1 MGQQTVDRIGNTPLL
16 RLARIASDLPGVEIL
31 GKAEWLN
38 PGGSIKDRA
47 AANIVAQARASGK
60 LTSGKILLD
69 STSGNTGIAYAM
81 IGAAQGFPV
90 TLCMPEN
97 VSVERKRILHAYG
110 ANIIYTDPADGSD
123 GAIRMARELAA
134 KHPDLYY
141 YADQYSNDANWQ
153 AHYHG
158 TANEIWQQTEGR
170 ITHFVAMLGTS
181 GTFVGTTRRLKELNP
196 RIRCISLQP
205 DSAFHG
211 IEGTKHMASAI
222 VPKIYDPSLADA
234 DLGISTEDAYA
245 MAKRMAR
252 EEGLLVGISAAAAV
266 VGCLHLARQVKKH
279 EHAVFVTIFPD
290 SGDKYLSERFWQEG
304 YLPQSHRDTEKP
316 FYSDLL
322 GDSVVNDLM
331 LKIGKTEFDEIRRHG
346 EETYPH
352 ECCGVL
358 LGQMEGDERSRD
370 IDRPLRQHAH
380 GFAAE
385 SLPHR
390 SRRTDPH
397 PARRTGAGRGHRRV
411 LSLAS

>member
-1 MGQQTVDRIGNTPLL
+1 MQPLSPKIAELPGSLAPAPGSDQLGKPVLGERTVDRIGDTPLL
-16 RLARIASDLPGVEIL
+16 RLVRIASDLPGVEIL

-47 AANIVAQARASGK
+47 AANIVAQSRASGK

-110 ANIIYTDPADGSD
+110 ANILYTDPADGSD

-181 GTFVGTTRRLKELNP
+181 GTFMGTTRRLKELNP

-205 DSAFHG
+205 DSSFHG
-211 IEGTKHMASAI
+211 IEGAKHMASAI
-222 VPKIYDPSLADA
+222 VPKIYDASLADA
-234 DLGISTEDAYA
+234 DLGISTEDSYA
-245 MAKRMAR
+245 MAKRLAR

-266 VGCLHLARQVKKH
+266 VGCLQLARQLKKN
-279 EHAVFVTIFPD
+279 EHAVFVTILPD
-290 SGDKYLSERFWQEG
+290 SGDKYLSERFWQE
-304 YLPQSHRDTEKP
+304 
-316 FYSDLL
+316 
-322 GDSVVNDLM
+322 
-331 LKIGKTEFDEIRRHG
+331 
-346 EETYPH
+346 
-352 ECCGVL
+352 
-358 LGQMEGDERSRD
+358 
-370 IDRPLRQHAH
+370 
-380 GFAAE
+380 
-385 SLPHR
+385 
-390 SRRTDPH
+390 
-397 PARRTGAGRGHRRV
+397 
-411 LSLAS
+411 